1 MAKQSLSRSDARK
14 IILHAA
20 GLSKRAQFG
29 RGKEAVY
36 KVIDHMGWI
45 QVDTN
50 YVVERAHHHQLASR
64 VPGYRTEWLSELQA
78 EGKIFEFWTSD
89 AAFLPM
95 KDFRFSLPVKEA
107 FVAKRKPMTPAELN
121 LMNRILDRISREGPL
136 MAKDF
141 EDIREKK
148 SSGWWDWRPSKVAI
162 EQLYWGGR
170 LGTTRTPEFH
180 KVYDLA
186 DNLVPR
192 NIDKAMPTPEEF
204 GRHVVRR
211 SLRSMGIAHLQ
222 EIMWSSRFVRTS
234 VKDELMK
241 LIEEG
246 EVSEVTVEGIKGLR
260 YMFSS
265 YLKKKIK
272 LSNEVFVLSPFDRL
286 NFFRRRLR
294 EYFDF
299 DYQIECFVPKAKRK
313 YGYFSLP
320 ILAGDK
326 FVARMDSKAER
337 KEKKLIV
344 FNLHFEDV
352 KMSNKVAM
360 AVWDAIEDFA
370 EFNGCKSIEIEK
382 TNRKN
387 FPGKERKSK

>member
-1 MAKQSLSRSDARK
+1 MPNHTLSKPDARK

-29 RGKEAVY
+29 RGKDAVY
-36 KVIDHMGWI
+36 KVIEHMGWI

-89 AAFLPM
+89 AAFIPM

-107 FVAKRKPMTPAELN
+107 FVAKRKPMTPAETN

-141 EDIREKK
+141 EDVREKK

-162 EQLYWGGR
+162 EHLYWGGK
-170 LGTTRTPEFH
+170 LGTIRTPEFH
-180 KVYDLA
+180 KVYDLT

-192 NIDKAMPTPEEF
+192 IIDTAIPTAEEF

-211 SLRSMGIAHLQ
+211 SLRSMGIAHKQ
-222 EIMWSSRFVRTS
+222 EIMWSSRFVKTG
-234 VKDELMK
+234 VQEELTKMVD
-241 LIEEG
+241 EG
-246 EVSEVTVEGIKGLR
+246 EVSEVSIEGVKGVR
-260 YMFSS
+260 YMLTS
-265 YLKKKIK
+265 YLQKKIK
-272 LSNEVFVLSPFDRL
+272 LSDEVFVLSPFDRL
-286 NFFRRRLR
+286 NFFRRRLK

-320 ILAGDK
+320 ILMSDT
-326 FVARMDSKAER
+326 FVARMDSKADR
-337 KEKKLIV
+337 KEQKLVV

-352 KMSNKVAM
+352 KLSKNALSDVG
-360 AVWDAIEDFA
+360 DAIEEFA
-370 EFNGCKSIEIEK
+370 GFNGCRTVEIEK
-382 TNRKN
+382 TNRKG
-387 FPGKERKSK
+387 FRVG